1 MRRGSLLAQKGEAMQ
16 IGVPKEIKDREN
28 RVGMTPEGVAR
39 LVKLGHRVVVEHG
52 AGLGSGFEDVDY
64 RKAGAEMVA
73 VDEAWSSDL
82 VVKIKEP
89 LPIEYRFLDQQI
101 VFTYFH
107 LAGVDQSLTREL
119 LAKNTTAI
127 AYETVEDSQGR
138 LPLLAPMS
146 AVAGNMA
153 TLMGAYYLAAFNH
166 GRGVQLA
173 SVLGES
179 SGAVLVVGDGVVGRH
194 AANVAAAMGAKVYVA
209 GLNERKFEA
218 MRSAI
223 TGDLRFLLSSPENL
237 GNMVSDVDLV
247 VGAVLSRGAR
257 APKIL
262 TETMIESMPRG
273 AVLVDVSID
282 QGGCAET
289 SRPTTHSNP
298 VFEVHGVI
306 HYCVSNMPGA
316 YPRTSTLA
324 LTKETIGYV
333 EKIAGSSMEE
343 LWADKYFAKGINTY
357 RGDITYEN
365 VARDLGMPDRFKC
378 R

>member
-1 MRRGSLLAQKGEAMQ
+1 MQ
-16 IGVPKEIKDREN
+16 IGVPKEIKDKEN

-39 LVKLGHRVVVEHG
+39 LVRLGHKVVVECG
-52 AGLGSGFEDVDY
+52 AGLGSGFEDDSY
-64 RKAGAEMVA
+64 RQAGAEMVA
-73 VDEAWSSDL
+73 VDDAWASDL

-89 LPIEYRFLDQQI
+89 LPIEYRYLGQQI

-119 LAKNTTAI
+119 LAKKTTAI
-127 AYETVEDSQGR
+127 AYETVEDAQGG

-153 TLMGAYYLAAFNH
+153 TLMGSYYLAAFNH

-173 SVLGES
+173 RVLGES
-179 SGAVLVVGDGVVGRH
+179 SGTVLVVGDGVVGRH
-194 AANVAAAMGAKVYVA
+194 AASVAAAMGAKVYIA
-209 GLNERKFEA
+209 GLNKSKFDT
-218 MRSAI
+218 MRPSI
-223 TGDLRFLLSSPENL
+223 TGDLRFLLSTPENL
-237 GNMVSDVDLV
+237 SKVIPDADVV

-257 APKIL
+257 APKVL
-262 TETMIESMPRG
+262 TEKMIESMQAG
-273 AVLVDVSID
+273 SVVVDVSID

-289 SRPTTHSNP
+289 SKPTTHSNP

-324 LTKETIGYV
+324 LTKATIGYV
-333 EKIAGSSMEE
+333 EKIAESSIEE
-343 LWADKYFAKGINTY
+343 LWADKSFAQGINTY
-357 RGDITYEN
+357 QGSITYEK
-365 VARDLGMPDRFKC
+365 VARDLGMLDQFK
-378 R
+378 RQY